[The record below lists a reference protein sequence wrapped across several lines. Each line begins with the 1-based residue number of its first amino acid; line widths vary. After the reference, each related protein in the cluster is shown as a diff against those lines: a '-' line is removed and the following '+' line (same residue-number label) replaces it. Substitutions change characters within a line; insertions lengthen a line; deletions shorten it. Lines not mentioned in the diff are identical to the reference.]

1 MNKHDLILNIYS
13 SPETVFTMPQL
24 EQMNPGVPPLNL
36 RDSLRYFARVKKLIR
51 VRHGIYAKPNYNQLE
66 LANKI
71 YSPSYVSLE
80 TILLR
85 EGITF
90 QLYVTEFF
98 LISYLTREV
107 KVGEYTFHYRQMKNV
122 VLTNSVGIVRKGGYF
137 EATKERAFL
146 DAVYVYKDYHFDNLG
161 GLDWDKI
168 HNMVDIYQ
176 SKALSRRVKSYY
188 ADYKEDWNV
197 EH

>member
-1 MNKHDLILNIYS
+1 MNKQDLILNIYS

-24 EQMNPGVPPLNL
+24 EQMMHGVSPMGL
-36 RDSLRYFARVKKLIR
+36 RDSLRYFARVGKLIR
-51 VRHGIYAKPNYNQLE
+51 VRHGIYAKPNYNPLE

-90 QLYVTEFF
+90 QLYVTTFF
-98 LISYLTREV
+98 LPSYLTREV
-107 KVGEYTFHYRQMKNV
+107 KVGEYTFQYRQMKDPI
-122 VLTNSVGIVRKGGYF
+122 LTNNTGIVRKVGYF

-146 DAVYVYKDYHFDNLG
+146 DAVYIYKNYHFDNLG
-161 GLDWDKI
+161 GLDWKKI
-168 HNMVDIYQ
+168 HEMVGIYHSQ
-176 SKALSRRVKSYY
+176 TMKVRVESYY
-188 ADYKEDWNV
+188 KDYKEDWNV
-197 EH
+197 ER